1 MNSIIQVLKEFL
13 KDLKGCLKSDK
24 TSNFDVF
31 FEKPRMFIWL
41 LVCYFIM
48 TSKYLSIA
56 TIKPIL
62 CFILMFGTLLCYLVF
77 IAIVS
82 SNIAES
88 ILRYASSVRKIAT
101 NTEKERLIPLFK
113 EVYTQAFRNNKHIG
127 RKIKPYIVD
136 SMEVNA
142 FIIGR
147 NTLVVTRGA
156 IETFNDEELKGVM
169 AHEFGH
175 INHYD
180 GQITLLVTFCTTIF
194 LWAFIAV
201 SFVFRLLE
209 KLFENNIIGD
219 IFGIVRQVFE
229 LVVKFVLF
237 IWTLIISGGSRR
249 KEYKADMYAKSIGY
263 GEQLKSALYVL
274 YDMEISDKKGLMQNL
289 KRTHPILA
297 YRIEKLEDNT
307 NIYGLFWRK

>member
-1 MNSIIQVLKEFL
+1 MNSILQVLKEFL

-24 TSNFDVF
+24 TSKFDVF
-31 FEKPRMFIWL
+31 FERPRMFIWL
-41 LVCYFIM
+41 LVCYFVM
-48 TSKYLSIA
+48 TSKHLSIA
-56 TIKPIL
+56 TIEPIL
-62 CFILMFGTLLCYLVF
+62 YFILMFGTLICYLVF
-77 IAIVS
+77 IAIIS

-113 EVYTQAFRNNKHIG
+113 EVYTQAFRNNKGIG

-147 NTLVVTRGA
+147 KTLVVTRGA
-156 IETFNDEELKGVM
+156 IETFNDEELKGIM

-180 GQITLLVTFCTTIF
+180 GQITLLITFCTTIF

-201 SFVFRLLE
+201 SFVFRVLE
-209 KLFENNIIGD
+209 KLFENNFIGD
-219 IFGIVRQVFE
+219 LFGIIRQLFEAVVR
-229 LVVKFVLF
+229 FVLF
-237 IWTLIISGGSRR
+237 VWTLVISGGSRR
-249 KEYKADMYAKSIGY
+249 KEYRADKYAKSLGY
-263 GEQLKSALYVL
+263 GEQLKNALYVL
-274 YDMEISDKKGLMQNL
+274 YDMEISDKRGLMQNL
-289 KRTHPILA
+289 KRFHPILA
-297 YRIEKLEDNT
+297 YRIERLEEKR
-307 NIYGLFWRK
+307 GKV

>member
-1 MNSIIQVLKEFL
+1 MNSILQVLKEFL
-13 KDLKGCLKSDK
+13 KDLKGCLKSYK
-24 TSNFDVF
+24 TSKFDVF
-31 FEKPRMFIWL
+31 FERPRMFIWL

-77 IAIVS
+77 IAFVS
-82 SNIAES
+82 SNIAEKV
-88 ILRYASSVRKIAT
+88 LRYASSVRKIAT

-156 IETFNDEELKGVM
+156 IETFNDDELKGVM

-219 IFGIVRQVFE
+219 IFGIVRQIFE

-263 GEQLKSALYVL
+263 GEQLKSALYIL

-297 YRIEKLEDNT
+297 YRIEKLESSQN
-307 NIYGLFWRK
+307 G

>member
-24 TSNFDVF
+24 TSKFNVF
-31 FEKPRMFIWL
+31 FERPRMFIWL
-41 LVCYFIM
+41 LVCYFVIV
-48 TSKYLSIA
+48 SKYLSIA
-56 TIKPIL
+56 TIKPVL
-62 CFILMFGTLLCYLVF
+62 CFILMFGALIWYIVF
-77 IAIVS
+77 IAFIS
-82 SNIAES
+82 SNIAEKV
-88 ILRYASSVRKIAT
+88 LRYASSARKIAT

-113 EVYTQAFRNNKHIG
+113 EVYTQAFRNNKCIG

-147 NTLVVTRGA
+147 NTLVITRGA

-194 LWAFIAV
+194 LWLFIGA

-209 KLFENNIIGD
+209 KLFENNFIGD
-219 IFGIVRQVFE
+219 LLGIIRQVFE
-229 LVVKFVLF
+229 SVVKFVLF
-237 IWTLIISGGSRR
+237 IWTLIISGGSRN
-249 KEYKADMYAKSIGY
+249 KEYKADMYTKSIGY
-263 GEQLKSALYVL
+263 GEQLKSALYIL

-297 YRIEKLEDNT
+297 YRIERLEISQN
-307 NIYGLFWRK
+307 G

>member
-1 MNSIIQVLKEFL
+1 MNSVIQVLKEFL
-13 KDLKGCLKSDK
+13 SDLKGSLKSDK
-24 TSNFDVF
+24 TSKFDVF
-31 FEKPRMFIWL
+31 FERPRMFIWL
-41 LVCYFIM
+41 LVCYFVM
-48 TSKYLSIA
+48 ASKYLSIA
-56 TIKPIL
+56 KIKPVL
-62 CFILMFGTLLCYLVF
+62 CFILMFGTLICYLVF
-77 IAIVS
+77 IAFIS
-82 SNIAES
+82 SNIAEKV
-88 ILRYASSVRKIAT
+88 LRYASGARKIAT

-113 EVYTQAFRNNKHIG
+113 EVYTQAFRNNKYIG

-147 NTLVVTRGA
+147 NTLVITRGA

-175 INHYD
+175 INNYD

-194 LWAFIAV
+194 LWLFIGV

-209 KLFENNIIGD
+209 KLFENNFIGD
-219 IFGIVRQVFE
+219 LFGIIRQVFE
-229 LVVKFVLF
+229 LVVKFVLL
-237 IWTLIISGGSRR
+237 IWTLIISGGSRS
-249 KEYKADMYAKSIGY
+249 KEYRADMYAKSIGY
-263 GEQLKSALYVL
+263 GEQLKSALYIL

-297 YRIEKLEDNT
+297 YRIERLENSQ
-307 NIYGLFWRK
+307 N